1 MSVMNMN
8 MKMHGQIKYQIFI
21 SYRRDGGEDLARLMA
36 DRLTDRGF
44 KVFFD
49 VESLR
54 SGAFNKALF
63 ERIAECTD
71 VLVVLPP
78 HALDR
83 CVDPEDWVRLEIARA
98 LELKKTVIPVMMR
111 NFTFPKTLPN
121 DIDPI
126 RNMNGISANNE
137 YFDASIEKLITQF
150 LKSKPLNGTISDEQL
165 LEEAENGNI
174 TAMNAMGLRYEFGS
188 ESLLINQQKA
198 FELYEK
204 AAAAGEPGALY
215 NLGDVYEQCEKDLSL
230 VYDYGIE
237 NKIVKKNADK
247 AREEMHKLAV
257 ECYTKA
263 AEMKFAPAIY
273 RLANFAE
280 ADQDFTKAF
289 KLYNM
294 AADLNYPPAQNALGY
309 YRMNAIVTGSDPKL
323 AVALYKQAADA
334 GYAPAIY
341 NYAHAMEWRD
351 VDKAIKLYKQVAFGE
366 DAIPQAA
373 FSLAHLYERSLHDL
387 RSAVSYYRIAYE
399 TGIQEA
405 EESLRRCQDMLF
417 SR

>member
-1 MSVMNMN
+1 MQS
-8 MKMHGQIKYQIFI
+8 KYQIFI
-21 SYRRDGGEDLARLMA
+21 SYRRDGGEDLARLLENK
-36 DRLTDRGF
+36 LTDRGF

-63 ERIAECTD
+63 EKIAECID

-83 CVDPEDWVRLEIARA
+83 CVDPNDWVRLEIARA
-98 LELKKTVIPVMMR
+98 LELDKNVIPIMMR
-111 NFTFPKTLPN
+111 NFEFPEILPA
-121 DIDPI
+121 DIDEL
-126 RNMNGISANNE
+126 RHMNGISANNE
-137 YFDASIEKLITQF
+137 YFDASIEKLVSHFIR
-150 LKSKPLNGTISDEQL
+150 SKPLDGTISDEQL
-165 LEEAENGNI
+165 LEEANNGNI
-174 TAMNAMGLRYEFGS
+174 SAMNAMGLRYEFGS

-198 FELYEK
+198 FDFYNK
-204 AAAAGEPGALY
+204 SAQAGDPGALY

-237 NKIVKKNADK
+237 GTINKKSADE
-247 AREEMHKLAV
+247 ARKEMHHRALNCYNQAV
-257 ECYTKA
+257 K
-263 AEMKFAPAIY
+263 MNFAPAIY

-280 ADQDFTKAF
+280 NDKDFASAL
-289 KLYNM
+289 KLYQS

-309 YRMNAIVTGSDPKL
+309 YKMNGIMTNTDPKL

-341 NYAHAMEWRD
+341 NYAHAMELRD
-351 VDKAIKLYKQVAFGE
+351 VEKAIKLYKKVAFGE

-373 FSLAHLYERSLHDL
+373 LSLAHLYERSLHDL
-387 RSAVSYYRIAYE
+387 RNAVSYYRIAYE

-405 EESLRRCQDMLF
+405 GESLKRCQDILF
-417 SR
+417 NNDEA